1 MAPDSVV
8 DDSDIDLELLRSSA
22 REFLSGR
29 GEKDSVED
37 LARMD
42 WTGLL
47 VDEALGGAG
56 WLPVETAVIAEEIGR
71 AGDRSGWFGTTLA
84 AAALASAPADV
95 RKRWLPVVLDGSTP
109 AGVAL
114 SGGTVRVTN
123 AEALRVLVTL
133 GSNGIHVFELSDA
146 TPRSRDEEL
155 LDVSRP
161 VWRVDLSGTD
171 GVGVSA
177 STRSDQLL
185 AMARVLLSAD
195 SVGALSA
202 TFERLI
208 AYLKDRIAFGAPI
221 ASFQAVQHRLV
232 ELLVLEEKAR
242 AVIMK
247 AARALA
253 APEVSDEAIQ
263 LSSAAH
269 AFVVANAT
277 AAIDECMQLSGGIGF
292 TWEYPLHHELRRA
305 FTNGHLLGNART
317 SRAAYATG
325 SGW

>member
-8 DDSDIDLELLRSSA
+8 DDADIDLELLRSSA

-47 VDEALGGAG
+47 VEESLGGTG
-56 WLPVETAVIAEEIGR
+56 WLPVETVVIAEEIGR

-95 RKRWLPVVLDGSTP
+95 RDRWLPSVLDGSMR
-109 AGVAL
+109 AGVGL

-133 GSNGIHVFELSDA
+133 GANGIHLFELSEA

-155 LDVSRP
+155 LEVSRP
-161 VWRVDLSGTD
+161 AWRVELAGTE
-171 GVGVSA
+171 GLLIGE
-177 STRSDQLL
+177 STRSDQVL
-185 AMARVLLSAD
+185 AVARVLLSAD
-195 SVGALSA
+195 SLGALSA
-202 TFERLI
+202 TFERLVS
-208 AYLKDRIAFGAPI
+208 YLKDRIAFGVPI
-221 ASFQAVQHRLV
+221 ASFQAIQHRLV
-232 ELLVLEEKAR
+232 DLLVLEAKAR

-253 APEVSDEAIQ
+253 VPEVSGSAIE
-263 LSSAAH
+263 LSAAAH
-269 AFVVANAT
+269 AFVTSRAA

-305 FTNGHLLGNART
+305 FTNGHLLGSART
-317 SRAAYATG
+317 SRTAYAKQA
-325 SGW
+325 GW

>member
-1 MAPDSVV
+1 MAPDSAV
-8 DDSDIDLELLRSSA
+8 DEAIDLDLLRSSA
-22 REFLSGR
+22 REFLSER
-29 GEKDSVED
+29 GEKDSVEG

-47 VDEALGGAG
+47 VEECLGGAG

-84 AAALASAPADV
+84 AAALSSAPADV
-95 RKRWLPVVLDGSTP
+95 RDRWLPSVLDGSIP
-109 AGVAL
+109 AGLAL

-123 AEALRVLVTL
+123 ADALRLLVTL
-133 GSNGIHVFELSDA
+133 GSSGIHLFELSEA
-146 TPRSRDEEL
+146 TPRTRDEEL

-161 VWRVDLSGTD
+161 AWRVELTD
-171 GVGVSA
+171 VDGLLIGDSP
-177 STRSDQLL
+177 RSDQLV
-185 AMARVLLSAD
+185 AVARVLLSAD
-195 SVGALSA
+195 SLGALSA
-202 TFERLI
+202 TFERLV

-232 ELLVLEEKAR
+232 ELLVFEAKAR

-253 APEVSDEAIQ
+253 TTEDSSSAIQ
-263 LSSAAH
+263 LSAAAH
-269 AFVVANAT
+269 AFVTAKAT
-277 AAIDECMQLSGGIGF
+277 SAIDECMQLSGGIGF

-305 FTNGHLLGNART
+305 FTNSHLLGSART
-317 SRAAYATG
+317 SRTAYARQV
-325 SGW
+325 GW